1 MGGKSL
7 RTIGAHLIIDRHR
20 VQIEPLIYRTMHHSI
35 WTRQLAL
42 FLGPGQSEL
51 CSCEAPSRALPHHA
65 AVPLD
70 TAKVLKRSHR
80 AGYLLESGLPIAASN
95 SRICLKDATRF
106 RGSRHQRR
114 YVLPETK
121 LNASSITC
129 CLSASHAIGATFRD
143 SWPGLVDQQLSP
155 QHARIHPPSADR
167 YLRGSSS
174 SAEDKAPPASASP
187 PVKISSSVRLQA
199 SA

>member
-7 RTIGAHLIIDRHR
+7 RRASHHRPAPRSNRTADIPNDASQHLDSAVGAFSRSR
-20 VQIEPLIYRTMHHSI
+20 SVRTVQLR
-35 WTRQLAL
+35 
-42 FLGPGQSEL
+42 G
-51 CSCEAPSRALPHHA
+51 PSRALPHHA

-167 YLRGSSS
+167 YLCGSSS